1 MDLAARS
8 ARLTASAE
16 LMSGRGAPART
27 ATPTPDRTRST
38 RLPAATLPCA
48 ISWSIWGPDMITRP
62 QVSPAAIRFMM
73 STPPTK
79 RGTTLWPLACSK
91 PGKSSSNAS
100 RMAFELMTWIS
111 TGMLLTLARRL
122 LGHGVMD
129 DLATDHGDERLD
141 VLDLV
146 GGHREIVAVQ
156 DEQVGILA
164 GRERAE
170 IAFLEH
176 DERVRARVRDQR
188 LFTRNGLPVDLAAA
202 DHLAGDGEAQGVE
215 RVRRRHRGGVGAE
228 APVDA

>member
-27 ATPTPDRTRST
+27 APRTPDRTRST

-48 ISWSIWGPDMITRP
+48 ISWSIWGPDMITRS

-146 GGHREIVAVQ
+146 GGHREIVAVE
-156 DEQVGILA
+156 DEQVGILPGA
-164 GRERAE
+164 SEPRLPSWNTMN
-170 IAFLEH
+170 AF
-176 DERVRARVRDQR
+176 ERVCAISASSREMVCR
-188 LFTRNGLPVDLAAA
+188 LTWRPPIILPVTARL
-202 DHLAGDGEAQGVE
+202 
-215 RVRRRHRGGVGAE
+215 RV
-228 APVDA
+228 